1 MDTMTFT
8 KVLGGLCGSLL
19 VFLLGSWVAEEMYH
33 TGGKHGDEQQA
44 YAIEVES
51 DEAEVEVEEVSFD
64 EAFAAADI
72 DKGKKLW
79 RQCSAC
85 HKQADGANGTGPHL
99 YNVVGRDKGSVDGY
113 GYSGVLASMEGDW
126 TPENLNGFLESP
138 KNYAPGTIMGYRG
151 MAKIEDRASLIA
163 YLQTNGE

>member
-19 VFLLGSWVAEEMYH
+19 VFLLGSWAAEEMYH

-51 DEAEVEVEEVSFD
+51 DEAEVEVVEVSFD

-85 HKQADGANGTGPHL
+85 HKQVDGANGTGPHL
-99 YNVVGRDKGSVDGY
+99 YNVVGRDKGSVDGF

-126 TPENLNGFLESP
+126 TPENLSGFLESP

-151 MAKIEDRASLIA
+151 MSKIEDRASLIA

>member
-51 DEAEVEVEEVSFD
+51 DEAEVEVVEVSFD
-64 EAFAAADI
+64 EAFAAASPTGFAN
-72 DKGKKLW
+72 KS
-79 RQCSAC
+79 SAI
-85 HKQADGANGTGPHL
+85 
-99 YNVVGRDKGSVDGY
+99 GSDLLISKR
-113 GYSGVLASMEGDW
+113 SG
-126 TPENLNGFLESP
+126 
-138 KNYAPGTIMGYRG
+138 
-151 MAKIEDRASLIA
+151 
-163 YLQTNGE
+163 